1 LLLVEDNPGDAGL
14 IREMLAEAKGMSFE
28 LEWTE
33 TLSDGSSASCR
44 VESMLFCSILH
55 SRLHRSGNVAAIAR
69 SLAIGA
75 CRGGAK
81 AV

>member
-33 TLSDGSSASCR
+33 TLSDG
-44 VESMLFCSILH
+44 IQ
-55 SRLHRSGNVAAIAR
+55 RLVSGGIDVVLLDLALPTAQVWKRCGDCAQPRHRRLSWW
-69 SLAIGA
+69 
-75 CRGGAK
+75 C
-81 AV
+81 